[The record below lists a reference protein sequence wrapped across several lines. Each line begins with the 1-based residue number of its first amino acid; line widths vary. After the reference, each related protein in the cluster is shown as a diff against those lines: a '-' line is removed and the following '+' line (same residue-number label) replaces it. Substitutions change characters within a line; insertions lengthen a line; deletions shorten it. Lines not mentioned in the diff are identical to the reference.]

1 MKNLPIAGIRIQQA
15 FLSVWK
21 SNKFCVVRESNPGQ
35 LLGRQL
41 WYHFT
46 NNALSILSRQWRPLL
61 SLPLRQQ
68 ALSLFGYLT
77 VRWRRL
83 SVECSER
90 RPWAQ
95 TSFSS
100 YRFPVWCAQTPL
112 SEKYIDSDALAD
124 VMRMLTDLPD
134 LFSTSLSCS
143 LLLWTTTFTKPK
155 QTDFLQLSVDK
166 LSEGTCHRH

>member
-1 MKNLPIAGIRIQQA
+1 MIPFHQQRAFDIVEAVAATLKPTTTTAAGL
-15 FLSVWK
+15 FLSFLV
-21 SNKFCVVRESNPGQ
+21 SHC
-35 LLGRQL
+35 
-41 WYHFT
+41 
-46 NNALSILSRQWRPLL
+46 PLA
-61 SLPLRQQ
+61 S
-68 ALSLFGYLT
+68 
-77 VRWRRL
+77 
-83 SVECSER
+83 SVSYERKRKR